1 MMAQRTRDFGLIKAA
16 GCPNALVGGYFMAE
30 LLIVTVLG
38 CGLGLIF
45 GFVADYVAATTV
57 FGGYV
62 LPNLLFAPL
71 VFGLFFGLA
80 LVFGIRPIL
89 KAAKMSPINALSPV
103 NYYGITAEK
112 RHKPLSRT
120 GITWKISTRSLA
132 RRQSASVRIVVLLSV
147 VFVLL
152 TVSIAG
158 GIIASDTTR
167 SWIVNPYGKNTLLIA
182 HSEMAEEYPRLISS
196 FSGAQ
201 TSSNVNY
208 SSPELGIS
216 QVVLSQLKGLDGVSA
231 VEPQLILGM
240 HVKEVSNFT
249 IDPETLTTYSV
260 GDSREANTLVIGL
273 NPTVATNGWS
283 IKGRFLTDNAQEA
296 VIGDSLA
303 RTMYS
308 VDTKKDV
315 FFADPLVES
324 IRIQNNTLKI
334 TGVIVDPLNNGNT
347 TYVSLGKLEQFT
359 GISSPNLAVI
369 MLTDGA
375 NIGSVK
381 NEIQNKLQILNPD
394 LRIFSVDAQVAD
406 NQFFLDTTWGVIMLL
421 PMLTLAS
428 AALCL
433 VGYSILSV
441 DEQHQEFGIL
451 RAIGT
456 KPRIVLSVLSIQS
469 LIVLLSSF
477 GVGISFGTIITLMI
491 LMANPLVT
499 SLTIIEI
506 AGLMLS
512 ALLVMFLLSL
522 FPAVK
527 MSKTPLLKILT

>member
-1 MMAQRTRDFGLIKAA
+1 
-16 GCPNALVGGYFMAE
+16 
-30 LLIVTVLG
+30 
-38 CGLGLIF
+38 
-45 GFVADYVAATTV
+45 
-57 FGGYV
+57 
-62 LPNLLFAPL
+62 
-71 VFGLFFGLA
+71 
-80 LVFGIRPIL
+80 
-89 KAAKMSPINALSPV
+89 
-103 NYYGITAEK
+103 
-112 RHKPLSRT
+112 
-120 GITWKISTRSLA
+120 
-132 RRQSASVRIVVLLSV
+132 
-147 VFVLL
+147 
-152 TVSIAG
+152 
-158 GIIASDTTR
+158 
-167 SWIVNPYGKNTLLIA
+167 
-182 HSEMAEEYPRLISS
+182 MAEEYPRLISS

-216 QVVLSQLKGLDGVSA
+216 KVVLSQLKGLDGVSA

-381 NEIQNKLQILNPD
+381 NEIQNKLQILNLD

-522 FPAVK
+522 YPAVK